1 MFLAINNISYK
12 KEEIKMREFKAT
24 VTGIAN
30 YLLERVQKLE
40 RDNDTLKHQVSMTQA
55 ALNAYERDFKAD
67 HDELEELKRI
77 IRKFSEKKTVCG
89 DSVDTDYYIEFETVT
104 RWHNEHEYN
113 LILNILEEDC

>member
-1 MFLAINNISYK
+1 
-12 KEEIKMREFKAT
+12 MREFKAT

-77 IRKFSEKKTVCG
+77 IRRISEKKTVCD
-89 DSVDTDYYIEFETVT
+89 DSLETDYYIQIENVA
-104 RWHNEHEYN
+104 RWRNEHEYN
-113 LILNILEEDC
+113 LILNILEEED

>member
-1 MFLAINNISYK
+1 
-12 KEEIKMREFKAT
+12 MREFKAT

-67 HDELEELKRI
+67 RDELEELKRI
-77 IRKFSEKKTVCG
+77 IRKFSKQKTVCG
-89 DSVDTDYYIEFETVT
+89 DSIDTDFYIQFEDIT
-104 RWHNEHEYN
+104 RWRNEHEYN
-113 LILNILEEDC
+113 LILNILEEDE

>member
-1 MFLAINNISYK
+1 
-12 KEEIKMREFKAT
+12 MREFKAT

-30 YLLERVQKLE
+30 YLLERVKKLE

-77 IRKFSEKKTVCG
+77 IRRTSVQKTVEG
-89 DSVDTDYYIEFETVT
+89 DSIGTDYYIDMGTVS
-104 RWHNEHEYN
+104 RWKNEHEYN
-113 LILNILEEDC
+113 LILNILEEDE

>member
-1 MFLAINNISYK
+1 
-12 KEEIKMREFKAT
+12 MREFKAT

-67 HDELEELKRI
+67 HDQLEELKKILR
-77 IRKFSEKKTVCG
+77 SHASVKTVKG
-89 DSVDTDYYIEFETVT
+89 DSIDTDFYIQFESVT
-104 RWHNEHEYN
+104 RWKEEQAYN
-113 LILNILEEDC
+113 RVLDILDMNPWED